1 MDCVH
6 DTLIITMTNM
16 IVTSTVKLSNT
27 IYKIKNNCSPQ
38 YFKIIVIYWI
48 FSLILKLAVNLV
60 SVPNIAK

>member
-1 MDCVH
+1 
-6 DTLIITMTNM
+6 MTNM